1 MSSIFDH
8 LPKPAT
14 SPGAPGAARPP
25 RVLVVDDQPINVKL
39 LERKLEREGML
50 PLVAENGR
58 QCVELALAERP
69 DIILLDVMMPEMDGI
84 EACRILQER
93 PETREIPVIF
103 ITARA
108 GKEGKLEGLG
118 AGAVDYIVKPIDLDE
133 TMARVRTQLRVRDYH
148 RENLALQQRL
158 AEARRQA
165 MLGQLT
171 LGLSHNLNNLL
182 GIVVGYLDLMRT
194 APSNAPLVNRSIDGM
209 DRGLRRIGNI
219 ISQVLVLGEHTRPPL
234 HDASLRD
241 IVRDA
246 LETMRTEKEYEGEL
260 DSELGELE
268 NLRLRTN
275 AETLKIVLV
284 RLLSNAADATSRR
297 ITPRAKITL
306 SAVADGPSDARR
318 LILRIRDNG
327 PGIDPSVA
335 DTLFEPFISVKAD
348 VGAGLGLPLARH
360 AVERLGGTL
369 ALSNAADSGAVA
381 TVSLPLLPAENRP
394 PVALDAEE

>member
-1 MSSIFDH
+1 MASIFDH
-8 LPKPAT
+8 LPKPD
-14 SPGAPGAARPP
+14 SAPGASAVARAP

-39 LERKLEREGML
+39 LERKLEREGMI

-58 QCVELALAERP
+58 QCVEIALTEQP

-84 EACRILQER
+84 EACRILQSK
-93 PETREIPVIF
+93 PETREIPIIF

-194 APSNAPLVNRSIDGM
+194 APGNATLVNRSIGGM
-209 DRGLRRIGNI
+209 DRGLRRIGHI
-219 ISQVLVLGEHTRPPL
+219 ISQVLLLGEHSRPPI
-234 HDASLRD
+234 HEVSLAT
-241 IVRDA
+241 IVNEACEDF
-246 LETMRTEKEYEGEL
+246 RTDREYAGEL
-260 DSELGELE
+260 SVELGPLDDF
-268 NLRLRTN
+268 RFRTN
-275 AETLKIVLV
+275 GETLEVILE
-284 RLLSNAADATSRR
+284 RLLHNAADAIERR
-297 ITPRAKITL
+297 PGTPARIALVAQL
-306 SAVADGPSDARR
+306 SGPSDARR
-318 LILRIRDNG
+318 LLLRVRDNG
-327 PGIDPSVA
+327 TGIDPSVS
-335 DTLFEPFISVKAD
+335 DTFFEPFISVKAD

-360 AVERLGGTL
+360 AVELLGGTL
-369 ALSNAADSGAVA
+369 SLHNGETEGAVA
-381 TVSLPLLPAENRP
+381 TVSLPLLADRAPKPA
-394 PVALDAEE
+394 L